1 MKKSILFILS
11 IISINAAVTAQN
23 RLIDKSAKVSFYSEA
38 ALEDIEATTS
48 QALGI
53 LDLDNNKVAVSIL
66 MKSFNFDKA
75 LMQEHFNE
83 NYVESDKYPK
93 ATFSGAFDT
102 PVDFTK
108 EGEIEVKVSGKL
120 TIHGVTKEVTN
131 TIKMVISEKSISA
144 SLSFLVKVEEYKIK
158 IPKVVVT
165 NIAEEVEVIAS
176 FNFER

>member
-1 MKKSILFILS
+1 MKKYILVTLTVILISTS
-11 IISINAAVTAQN
+11 IIAQN
-23 RLIDKSAKVSFYSEA
+23 RLIDRSAKVSFFSEA
-38 ALEDIEATTS
+38 PLENIEATTS

-53 LDLDNNKVAVSIL
+53 LDLENSKVAVTIL

-93 ATFSGAFDT
+93 ATFSGAFDS

-108 EGEIEVKVSGKL
+108 NGEIEVPVSGKL
-120 TIHGVTKEVTN
+120 TIHGVTQEITT
-131 TIKMVISEKSISA
+131 TIKMVISEKNIVA
-144 SLSFLVKVEEYKIK
+144 TTSFLVKVADYNIK

-165 NIAEEVEVIAS
+165 KIAEEVEVNAS